1 MSNIKH
7 LFSRILYII
16 IFLSS
21 SLSVM
26 GQITLT
32 MKDKPLKKV
41 IKQIEK
47 VSEYRFFYNEE
58 LANLNKPVSLEAQNS
73 SIEKVLKDLSSQ
85 APFSY
90 LIKPN
95 FQIVLSDDLPSQQT
109 KLQSITGRVVDT
121 ADNPIIGA
129 NVLVKGTTN
138 GVITDIDGNFSLEK
152 VPVQSQLQVS
162 YIGYETKELAV
173 VSGKTN
179 VKIIMAENTK
189 LLNEVVVTGFGLA
202 QKKATLTGAIAS
214 VGADDIS
221 RSSAVNTSGAL
232 VGKVAGLNY
241 RSADSRPGN
250 ATTLQI
256 RNMGTPLFVIDG
268 VQSDEGQFNN
278 IDFNDIESISILKD
292 ASASIYG
299 VRAANGVIVVTTKKG
314 KKNTKSTVTLNT
326 YYGWQH
332 VSRLPEPADAVTYVE
347 NYIQSETIQGKT
359 SRLYSKEDLEK
370 WRQGT
375 EKGYV
380 PFNWYDYIWVTS
392 PQYYVNANVSGGSD
406 KINYYFSV
414 GHMNQESAIRNY
426 GGMKRYNVQMNVEA
440 QVTDKFK
447 IGMNMNG
454 RIKQLKN
461 PGVPGTDDYS
471 NPTAATY
478 RNLPTVRPFA
488 NDNPNYPAS
497 VGSDNG
503 LNFGLLNFEKSGT
516 FEDTWRMAQLNLN
529 AEYEI
534 IKGLK
539 AKALFGYYFASEL
552 LNNQEYTYRVYRYDE
567 ATDEYVDVGGRASA
581 WRERTNAYVEELTS
595 NIQLAYEKAFGAH
608 SINAVIG
615 FEAIKRDTPKSWLH
629 AIPASNSLHLIYYDT
644 IDKYEDTGN
653 NTEARLGWLGRF
665 NYNYANKYLI
675 DFSARYDGS
684 WKFPPNHRW
693 GFFPSASLGWRISEE
708 NFWKESKIASI
719 FSDLKIRGS
728 YGLVGDDNV
737 DGYSAF
743 DYMTGYDYKQGGGV
757 IDGSYII
764 GTTPRNL
771 PVTTLSWAKA
781 KILDIG
787 LDVAFL
793 NNRLSGSVDF
803 FRRIK
808 TGIPASRDD
817 VLLPEEVGFERP
829 KENLNSNVHTGYD
842 LLARW
847 SDKVNDFH
855 YSISANFTYSRFY
868 NWEQY
873 NPKFSNS
880 WDEYRNSTW
889 HRFGNVNW
897 AYEADGQFQSW
908 EEIASWP
915 IDNDQKGN
923 TTLRPG
929 DIKYIDQNGDGIIND
944 MDKRPIGYKEDS
956 TPVLNF
962 GFNLAFAW
970 KGFDLA
976 LDFSGAGMSTWNP
989 SLIQK
994 IPFNNNGNNPAYY
1007 MEDTWRLS
1015 DIFDANSELIPGKY
1029 PTLLIGNNANNHS
1042 NYWDSSF
1049 WKYNVRYLKL
1059 RNLEFGYTFP
1069 KEWLSKVYVERL
1081 RLYVSGNN
1089 VLTFDNLPFGDPEA
1103 PSSDRILYPQLKIWN
1118 IGVNVTF

>member
-16 IFLSS
+16 IFLSG

-26 GQITLT
+26 GQVTLI
-32 MKDKPLKKV
+32 MKDKPLKNV

-47 VSEYRFFYNEE
+47 VSEYRFFYNED
-58 LANLNKPVSLEAQNS
+58 LASLNKPVSLEAQNS
-73 SIEKVLKDLSSQ
+73 SIEKVLKSLSSQ
-85 APFSY
+85 VSFSY

-95 FQIVLSDDLPSQQT
+95 FQIVLSDDLPSQKT
-109 KLQSITGRVVDT
+109 KLQNITGRVVDIT
-121 ADNPIIGA
+121 DNPIIGA

-152 VPVQSQLQVS
+152 VPVKSLLQVS
-162 YIGYETKELAV
+162 YIGYETKELDV

-179 VKIIMAENTK
+179 LKIVMAENSK

-221 RSSAVNTSGAL
+221 RSSAANTSGAL

-241 RSADSRPGN
+241 RAADSRPGN
-250 ATTLQI
+250 STTLQI

-278 IDFNDIESISILKD
+278 IDFNDIESISVLKD

-314 KKNTKSTVTLNT
+314 KKNSKSTVTLNT

-347 NYIQSETIQGKT
+347 NYIQSETIQGK
-359 SRLYSKEDLEK
+359 SASIYKKEDLEK

-426 GGMKRYNVQMNVEA
+426 GGMKRYNVQMNVES
-440 QVTDKFK
+440 QITDKFK

-488 NDNPNYPAS
+488 NDNPDYPAS

-503 LNFGLLNFEKSGT
+503 LNFGLLNYEKSGL
-516 FEDTWRMAQLNLN
+516 FEDTWRMVQLNLN

-534 IKGLK
+534 VKGLK

-567 ATDEYVDVGGRASA
+567 ATDDYVDVGGRASA

-595 NIQLAYEKAFGAH
+595 NIQLAYDKSFGEH
-608 SINAVIG
+608 SINAIIG

-629 AIPASNSLHLIYYDT
+629 AIPASNSLHLIYSDT
-644 IDKYEDTGN
+644 IDKYDDTGN

-693 GFFPSASLGWRISEE
+693 GFFPSASVGWRISEE
-708 NFWKESKIASI
+708 NFWKESKIASV

-757 IDGSYII
+757 IDGSYIT

-787 LDVAFL
+787 IDVAFL
-793 NNRLSGSVDF
+793 NNRLSGSIDF
-803 FRRIK
+803 FRRTK

-842 LLARW
+842 LFARW
-847 SDKVNDFH
+847 NDKVNDFQ
-855 YSISANFTYSRFY
+855 YSISANLTYSRFY

-873 NPKFSNS
+873 NNKYSNS

-889 HRFGNVNW
+889 HRFGNINW
-897 AYEADGQFQSW
+897 AYESDGQFQNW

-929 DIKYIDQNGDGIIND
+929 DIKYVDQNGDGIIND
-944 MDKRPIGYKEDS
+944 MDKRPIGYSEDS

-962 GFNLAFAW
+962 GLNFAFAW

-976 LDFSGAGMSTWNP
+976 LDFSGGGMSTWNP

-1007 MEDTWRLS
+1007 MEDTWRLA

-1049 WKYNVRYLKL
+1049 WKYNVHYLKL
-1059 RNLEFGYTFP
+1059 RNLEFGYTLP
-1069 KEWLSKVYVERL
+1069 KDWLQRFRITSL
-1081 RLYVSGNN
+1081 RLYLAGQNLFTFTN
-1089 VLTFDNLPFGDPEA
+1089 VPIDPEVSA
-1103 PSSDRILYPQLKIWN
+1103 GNGTAYPSMRIINLGLTLK
-1118 IGVNVTF
+1118 F

>member
-1 MSNIKH
+1 MA
-7 LFSRILYII
+7 SR
-16 IFLSS
+16 
-21 SLSVM
+21 
-26 GQITLT
+26 
-32 MKDKPLKKV
+32 
-41 IKQIEK
+41 
-47 VSEYRFFYNEE
+47 YR
-58 LANLNKPVSLEAQNS
+58 
-73 SIEKVLKDLSSQ
+73 
-85 APFSY
+85 
-90 LIKPN
+90 
-95 FQIVLSDDLPSQQT
+95 
-109 KLQSITGRVVDT
+109 
-121 ADNPIIGA
+121 
-129 NVLVKGTTN
+129 
-138 GVITDIDGNFSLEK
+138 
-152 VPVQSQLQVS
+152 
-162 YIGYETKELAV
+162 
-173 VSGKTN
+173 
-179 VKIIMAENTK
+179 
-189 LLNEVVVTGFGLA
+189 
-202 QKKATLTGAIAS
+202 
-214 VGADDIS
+214 
-221 RSSAVNTSGAL
+221 
-232 VGKVAGLNY
+232 
-241 RSADSRPGN
+241 
-250 ATTLQI
+250 
-256 RNMGTPLFVIDG
+256 
-268 VQSDEGQFNN
+268 
-278 IDFNDIESISILKD
+278 
-292 ASASIYG
+292 
-299 VRAANGVIVVTTKKG
+299 
-314 KKNTKSTVTLNT
+314 
-326 YYGWQH
+326 
-332 VSRLPEPADAVTYVE
+332 
-347 NYIQSETIQGKT
+347 
-359 SRLYSKEDLEK
+359 
-370 WRQGT
+370 
-375 EKGYV
+375 KGYV
-380 PFNWYDYIWVTS
+380 SFNWYDYIWVTS

-829 KENLNSNVHTGYD
+829 KENLNSNVHTGYN

-929 DIKYIDQNGDGIIND
+929 DIKYVDQNGDGIIND

-1015 DIFDANSELIPGKY
+1015 DIFDANSEMIPGKY

-1069 KEWLSKVYVERL
+1069 KEWLQKCRINSL
-1081 RLYVSGNN
+1081 RLYLAGQNLFTLTN
-1089 VLTFDNLPFGDPEA
+1089 VPIDPEVSA
-1103 PSSDRILYPQLKIWN
+1103 GNGTAYPSMRIINLGLTLK
-1118 IGVNVTF
+1118 F

>member
-95 FQIVLSDDLPSQQT
+95 FQIVLSDELPSQQT

-138 GVITDIDGNFSLEK
+138 GAITDIDGNFSLEK

-214 VGADDIS
+214 IGADDIG

-241 RSADSRPGN
+241 RSTDSRPGN

-314 KKNTKSTVTLNT
+314 KKNSKSTVTLNT

-380 PFNWYDYIWVTS
+380 SFNWYDYIWVTS

-829 KENLNSNVHTGYD
+829 KENLNSNVHTGYN

-929 DIKYIDQNGDGIIND
+929 DIKYVDQNGDGIIND

-989 SLIQK
+989 TLIQK

-1007 MEDTWRLS
+1007 MEDTWRLA
-1015 DIFDANSELIPGKY
+1015 DIFDANSDLIPGKY

-1042 NYWDSSF
+1042 NYWESSF

-1069 KEWLSKVYVERL
+1069 KEWLQKCRINSL
-1081 RLYVSGNN
+1081 RLYLAGQNLFTLTN
-1089 VLTFDNLPFGDPEA
+1089 VPIDPEVSA
-1103 PSSDRILYPQLKIWN
+1103 GNGTAYPSMRIINLGLTLK
-1118 IGVNVTF
+1118 F

>member
-1 MSNIKH
+1 MRKKEQV
-7 LFSRILYII
+7 FC
-16 IFLSS
+16 LSS
-21 SLSVM
+21 RSKMWRIPLCMAAFSLLPGAYCYADASSVSEAETTLSVDAIQQQRTVK
-26 GQITLT
+26 GT
-32 MKDKPLKKV
+32 V
-41 IKQIEK
+41 IDATGE
-47 VSEYRFFYNEE
+47 
-58 LANLNKPVSLEAQNS
+58 PV
-73 SIEKVLKDLSSQ
+73 
-85 APFSY
+85 
-90 LIKPN
+90 
-95 FQIVLSDDLPSQQT
+95 
-109 KLQSITGRVVDT
+109 
-121 ADNPIIGA
+121 IGA
-129 NVLVKGTTN
+129 NVKEAGSTN
-138 GVITDIDGNFSLEK
+138 GTITDINGEFTLNVGPKATLEI
-152 VPVQSQLQVS
+152 SF
-162 YIGYETKELAV
+162 IGYITQKVTVGDSNSVKVTLKEDMTTLD
-173 VSGKTN
+173 
-179 VKIIMAENTK
+179 
-189 LLNEVVVTGFGLA
+189 EVIVTGYGMS
-202 QKKATLTGAIAS
+202 QKKATLTGAISAIKS
-214 VGADDIS
+214 TDIE
-221 RSSAVNTSGAL
+221 RSSATTASGSL
-232 VGKVAGLNY
+232 VGKIAGLNT
-241 RSADSRPGN
+241 RQQDGRPG
-250 ATTLQI
+250 AGTALQI

-268 VQSDEGQFNN
+268 VVSDEGQFNN
-278 IDFNDIESISILKD
+278 MDFNDIDNISILKD
-292 ASASIYG
+292 ASAAIYG
-299 VRAANGVIVVTTKKG
+299 MRAANGVVVVTTKKG
-314 KKNTKSTVTLNT
+314 QRNSKNTVSVNA

-332 VSRLPEPADAVTYVE
+332 NSRFINPADTKTYVQA
-347 NYIQSETIQGKT
+347 YAAAETWKRMPTGE
-359 SRLYSKEDLEK
+359 RRYNKEEYDK
-370 WRQGT
+370 WMTGT
-375 EKGYV
+375 EKGYQG
-380 PFNWYDYIWVTS
+380 FDWSDYIWVTA
-392 PQYYVNANVSGGSD
+392 PQSYVSGNFSGGSD
-406 KINYYFSV
+406 KANYYVNVSHIDQQATV
-414 GHMNQESAIRNY
+414 RGY
-426 GGMKRYNVQMNVEA
+426 GGFQRTNAQMNIDMN
-440 QVTDKFK
+440 VTEKFK
-447 IGMNMNG
+447 IGATMNG
-454 RIKQLKN
+454 RIEERHH
-461 PGVPGTDDYS
+461 PGVPGGDDTWLPRFATMK
-471 NPTAATY
+471 NQPTK
-478 RNLPTVRPFA
+478 RPFA

-829 KENLNSNVHTGYD
+829 KENLNSNVHTGYN

-929 DIKYIDQNGDGIIND
+929 DIKYVDQNGDGIIND

-1015 DIFDANSELIPGKY
+1015 DIFDANSEMIPGKY

-1069 KEWLSKVYVERL
+1069 KEWLQKCRINSL
-1081 RLYVSGNN
+1081 RLYLAGQNLFTLTN
-1089 VLTFDNLPFGDPEA
+1089 VPIDPEVSA
-1103 PSSDRILYPQLKIWN
+1103 GNGTAYPSMRIINLGLTLK
-1118 IGVNVTF
+1118 F

>member
-1 MSNIKH
+1 MKR
-7 LFSRILYII
+7 LLYW
-16 IFLSS
+16 L
-21 SLSVM
+21 
-26 GQITLT
+26 
-32 MKDKPLKKV
+32 
-41 IKQIEK
+41 
-47 VSEYRFFYNEE
+47 
-58 LANLNKPVSLEAQNS
+58 
-73 SIEKVLKDLSSQ
+73 
-85 APFSY
+85 Y
-90 LIKPN
+90 L
-95 FQIVLSDDLPSQQT
+95 
-109 KLQSITGRVVDT
+109 
-121 ADNPIIGA
+121 
-129 NVLVKGTTN
+129 LVK
-138 GVITDIDGNFSLEK
+138 
-152 VPVQSQLQVS
+152 
-162 YIGYETKELAV
+162 
-173 VSGKTN
+173 
-179 VKIIMAENTK
+179 
-189 LLNEVVVTGFGLA
+189 
-202 QKKATLTGAIAS
+202 
-214 VGADDIS
+214 
-221 RSSAVNTSGAL
+221 R
-232 VGKVAGLNY
+232 
-241 RSADSRPGN
+241 
-250 ATTLQI
+250 
-256 RNMGTPLFVIDG
+256 
-268 VQSDEGQFNN
+268 
-278 IDFNDIESISILKD
+278 
-292 ASASIYG
+292 
-299 VRAANGVIVVTTKKG
+299 
-314 KKNTKSTVTLNT
+314 
-326 YYGWQH
+326 
-332 VSRLPEPADAVTYVE
+332 
-347 NYIQSETIQGKT
+347 
-359 SRLYSKEDLEK
+359 
-370 WRQGT
+370 
-375 EKGYV
+375 
-380 PFNWYDYIWVTS
+380 
-392 PQYYVNANVSGGSD
+392 
-406 KINYYFSV
+406 
-414 GHMNQESAIRNY
+414 
-426 GGMKRYNVQMNVEA
+426 
-440 QVTDKFK
+440 
-447 IGMNMNG
+447 
-454 RIKQLKN
+454 QLKN
-461 PGVPGTDDYS
+461 PVIVVVLIAMPVAALIITNTASLKETEPVRVGIVLEDDDKIAIMTRDYLVNGNYSVQFYEAESQEKLEQDIMNKYTECGYVVGTGLKDKLDSGSYRDIIELIICRSDFVSSMTDEIFFSAMFKAYS
-471 NPTAATY
+471 PEVA
-478 RNLPTVRPFA
+478 V
-488 NDNPNYPAS
+488 NYVDS
-497 VGSDNG
+497 VDIFKKHS
-503 LNFGLLNFEKSGT
+503 EK
-516 FEDTWRMAQLNLN
+516 

-929 DIKYIDQNGDGIIND
+929 DIKYVDQNGDGIIND

-1015 DIFDANSELIPGKY
+1015 DIFDANSEMIPGKY

-1069 KEWLSKVYVERL
+1069 KEWLQKCRINSL
-1081 RLYVSGNN
+1081 RLYLAGQNLFTLTN
-1089 VLTFDNLPFGDPEA
+1089 VPIDPEVSA
-1103 PSSDRILYPQLKIWN
+1103 GNGTAYPSMRIINLGLTLK
-1118 IGVNVTF
+1118 F

>member
-47 VSEYRFFYNEE
+47 VSEYRFFYNED
-58 LANLNKPVSLEAQNS
+58 LANLNKSVSLKAQNS

-85 APFSY
+85 ASFSY

-95 FQIVLSDDLPSQQT
+95 YQIVLSDNLPSQQT
-109 KLQSITGRVVDT
+109 RLQNITGRVVDT
-121 ADNPIIGA
+121 TDNPIIGA

-152 VPVQSQLQVS
+152 VPVQSQLQIS

-179 VKIIMAENTK
+179 VKIVMAENTK

-406 KINYYFSV
+406 KINYYFSL

-440 QVTDKFK
+440 QITDKFK

-454 RIKQLKN
+454 RIKQLRN

-516 FEDTWRMAQLNLN
+516 FEDTWRMVQLNLN

-539 AKALFGYYFASEL
+539 AKALFGYYFANEL

-567 ATDEYVDVGGRASA
+567 AMDEYVDVGGRASA
-581 WRERTNAYVEELTS
+581 WRERTNAHVEELTS

-608 SINAVIG
+608 SINAIVG
-615 FEAIKRDTPKSWLH
+615 FEAIKRDAPKSWLH

-644 IDKYEDTGN
+644 IDKFEDTGN
-653 NTEARLGWLGRF
+653 NTQARLGWLGRF
-665 NYNYANKYLI
+665 NYNYANKYLV

-719 FSDLKIRGS
+719 FSNLKIRGS

-737 DGYSAF
+737 DGYNAF

-842 LLARW
+842 LFARW

-889 HRFGNVNW
+889 HRFGNINW
-897 AYEADGQFQSW
+897 AYESDGQFQSW
-908 EEIASWP
+908 DEIASWP

-929 DIKYIDQNGDGIIND
+929 DIKYVDQNGDGIIND

-989 SLIQK
+989 TLIQK

-1042 NYWDSSF
+1042 NYWESSF

-1069 KEWLSKVYVERL
+1069 KEWLQKCRINTL
-1081 RLYVSGNN
+1081 RLYLAGQNLFTLTN
-1089 VLTFDNLPFGDPEA
+1089 VPIDPEVSA
-1103 PSSDRILYPQLKIWN
+1103 GNGTAYPSMRIINLGLTLK
-1118 IGVNVTF
+1118 F